1 MILDLECQRVSY
13 APGIPPDAD
22 FERWA
27 LAACS
32 VGEGAGGLV
41 IRMVDEEE
49 SRTLNRDYRGIDRPT
64 NVLSFPFE
72 SPPGVVLDHLGDLVI
87 CAQVVAREAAEQG
100 KPPEHHWAHMVVHG
114 VLHLLDY
121 DHHSDEEAEQM
132 ELLEREILG
141 ELGIPDP
148 YAVTEH
154 DV

>member
-1 MILDLECQRVSY
+1 MILDLECQRVSD
-13 APGIPPDAD
+13 APGIPSDGD

-27 LAACS
+27 LAGCS
-32 VGEGAGGLV
+32 VGIGAGGLV
-41 IRMVDEEE
+41 IRVVDEEE

-100 KPPEHHWAHMVVHG
+100 KTPSHHWAHMVVHG
-114 VLHLLDY
+114 VLHLLGY
-121 DHHSDEEAEQM
+121 DHHSDAEAEEM
-132 ELLEREILG
+132 ESLEREILG
-141 ELGIPDP
+141 GLGIPDP
-148 YAVTEH
+148 YMVTEH